1 MSNEATEHCRF
12 CRGSGSRMT
21 MAGPRRCKCTPAP
34 AKVRGPGAST
44 HEGECGVCERWF
56 SLGLNNERL
65 ALHGFARPGYGWLV
79 GKCPGENRLPVERS
93 KETIEILRAIV
104 IRRAED
110 AGATL
115 AELRAPGLQE
125 LVHEHRRPGSY
136 NLPRTASYAERFE
149 VVTIVRGSGADY
161 QRGLPSFD
169 DLLARRI
176 RETEANAKHAR
187 ECVQRADD
195 RIAAW
200 QPKDP
205 RPR

>member
-1 MSNEATEHCRF
+1 MNNEATKQCRL

-21 MAGPRRCKCTPAP
+21 MAGLRRCKCTPAP
-34 AKVRGPGAST
+34 AKVRGPNSAT

-56 SLGLNNERL
+56 SLGLENERL

-93 KETIEILRAIV
+93 KETIEILRAV
-104 IRRAED
+104 AVRRAEG
-110 AGATL
+110 AAATL
-115 AELRAPGLQE
+115 VELRAPGLQE
-125 LVHEHRRPGSY
+125 LMYEHRRPGSY
-136 NLPRTASYAERFE
+136 NLPRTASYADLFE
-149 VVTIVRGSGADY
+149 VVTIVRGSAADF

-176 RETEANAKHAR
+176 RETEAIANHAR

-195 RIAAW
+195 RLAAW